1 MVNVIDYMPGD
12 TLLHRLNPVVK
23 LGLAAA
29 IIVAIFLSDTYVALL
44 GFLALTLALGAYA
57 GVVDRLFS
65 LLKLLIPL
73 ALIMLVLQ
81 LAFMR
86 DGNVVWGFITDTGLI
101 TGSKA
106 CLRLLGV
113 ALPLILMLMVTKL
126 NDLANACVEVLH
138 VPYRYAFTF
147 TTALRFVPVF
157 GQEMNAIMEA
167 QTARGVEYD
176 TKNPIKKL
184 KLMLPLCVPLLI
196 SSVGKTDATALAA
209 EQRGFYL
216 RTRASSYKR
225 YPIKGL
231 DIAVLIVSIALI
243 AILLLV
249 SVFIISNTIKLT
261 TFDRRD
267 EIAIMKMVGA
277 TNGFIRWPFVYEGF
291 MIGLLSAVLGFG
303 LLLCLIQLLADG
315 GLFLFLQVLCGELP
329 EGRRDDIG
337 IPALEKHQ
345 VAGYLAAGV
354 LFQSE
359 VNTVLLGGGGKG
371 PDILVGDLDPI
382 GVFFTLI
389 DIVSGD
395 VSPCYGKQ
403 HAGTGGRRRDPAD
416 QSDRH
421 TAVQP

>member
-12 TLLHRLNPVVK
+12 TLLHRLNPVIK
-23 LGLAAA
+23 LGLAAT
-29 IIVAIFLSDTYVALL
+29 IIIGIFLSDTYVALL

-57 GVVDRLFS
+57 GVVDRLLA

-86 DGNVVWGFITDTGLI
+86 DGNIVWGFVTDTGLI

-126 NDLANACVEVLH
+126 SDLANACVEVLH

-167 QTARGVEYD
+167 QTARGIEYD

-184 KLMLPLCVPLLI
+184 QLMLI
-196 SSVGKTDATALAA
+196 SSVGKTDAPPLAA

-225 YPIKGL
+225 YPIKGQ
-231 DIAVLIVSIALI
+231 DIAILIVSIALI
-243 AILLLV
+243 
-249 SVFIISNTIKLT
+249 
-261 TFDRRD
+261 
-267 EIAIMKMVGA
+267 
-277 TNGFIRWPFVYEGF
+277 
-291 MIGLLSAVLGFG
+291 VLGF
-303 LLLCLIQLLADG
+303 
-315 GLFLFLQVLCGELP
+315 LF
-329 EGRRDDIG
+329 
-337 IPALEKHQ
+337 
-345 VAGYLAAGV
+345 
-354 LFQSE
+354 
-359 VNTVLLGGGGKG
+359 
-371 PDILVGDLDPI
+371 
-382 GVFFTLI
+382 
-389 DIVSGD
+389 
-395 VSPCYGKQ
+395 
-403 HAGTGGRRRDPAD
+403 
-416 QSDRH
+416 
-421 TAVQP
+421 